1 MDVLK
6 DTLAEQKGSGV
17 TFLPVEATYASVKS
31 ADGFAAR
38 WLQGLLFAHQ
48 QLEPIWQSAWQGM
61 QQKQPDK
68 APKRG
73 KDLQHCLSLF
83 TTFADLPFALQN
95 QADDTFEKKLPD
107 IFATLP
113 RALTR
118 YLSLSEALV
127 PYLPDQFEQI
137 IQR

>member
-1 MDVLK
+1 
-6 DTLAEQKGSGV
+6 
-17 TFLPVEATYASVKS
+17 
-31 ADGFAAR
+31 
-38 WLQGLLFAHQ
+38 
-48 QLEPIWQSAWQGM
+48 
-61 QQKQPDK
+61 
-68 APKRG
+68 
-73 KDLQHCLSLF
+73 LSLF